1 MELTRKQEEGLR
13 IAVSR
18 YRDNKK
24 YTVIS
29 GYAGTGKST
38 LISYIISALNLN
50 PEFDVAY
57 IAYTGKASEVLRRK
71 GCANAMTAHK
81 LLYHTRKTPQ
91 GGFITVPKQSIG
103 DFKIIVV
110 DEVSMLP
117 TKMWF
122 LLLRYGIH
130 VLACGDPGQLP
141 PITHKDEEP
150 LRILDHPHIFLD
162 EVMRQAQ
169 DSEIIRLSMDIR
181 EHKPIEYFDGA
192 EVKVIPKDTVSTGMY
207 QWADQILTAT
217 NAERFKVNKIMREL
231 LGRGASPEPGDKVIS
246 LSNHWDIFSADGEAN
261 LVNGTIG
268 YLGEECNKI
277 DVHYPVKTFYKFSN
291 PVPILRANF
300 ISEIGEEYEPLN
312 IDYTALTTGKVFLNN
327 REEYD
332 LYMAKQRVHKE
343 PFPQEPLEFNYGY
356 AITVH
361 RAQGSEWDKILVVE
375 EKFPFDLEE
384 HTRWLYTA
392 VTRGVSKLVL
402 AR

>member
-1 MELTRKQEEGLR
+1 MELTRKQEEGLK

-38 LISYIISALNLN
+38 LISFIISALGLD
-50 PEFDVAY
+50 PDFDVAY

-71 GCANAMTAHK
+71 GCVNAMTAHK
-81 LLYHTRKTPQ
+81 LLYYTRKTPS
-91 GGFITVPKQSIG
+91 GGFVTVPKKEVG
-103 DFKIIVV
+103 NFKIIVV

-117 TKMWF
+117 TRMWF
-122 LLLRYGIH
+122 QLLKHGIH

-141 PITHKDEEP
+141 PIARKDEEP
-150 LRILDHPHIFLD
+150 LRILDYPHIFLD

-169 DSEIIRLSMDIR
+169 DSEIIRLSMGIR
-181 EHKPIEYFDGA
+181 EHKPIDYFKGS
-192 EVKVIPKDTVSTGMY
+192 EVMVIPRYEVNTGMY
-207 QWADQILTAT
+207 EWADQILTAT
-217 NAERFKVNKIMREL
+217 NAERSKINRTIRQIQ
-231 LGRGASPEPGDKVIS
+231 GRGDIPEPGDKVIS
-246 LSNHWDIFSADGEAN
+246 LSNHWDIFSNDYEAN
-261 LVNGTIG
+261 LINGTIG
-268 YLGEECNKI
+268 YLGEDFQKI
-277 DVHYPVKTFYKFSN
+277 DVYYPLRGVRNFPN
-291 PVPILRANF
+291 PVPILKANF
-300 ISEIGEEYEPLN
+300 ISEIGEEYESLN
-312 IDYTALTTGKVFLNN
+312 IDYTALTTGKLFLSPQN
-327 REEYD
+327 EYD
-332 LYMAKQRVHKE
+332 LFSAKKRDE
-343 PFPQEPLEFNYGY
+343 ALPQEPLEFNYGY

-392 VTRGVSKLVL
+392 VTRAQSRLVL

>member
-18 YRDNKK
+18 YKDNKK

-38 LISYIISALNLN
+38 LISFIISALDLN
-50 PEFDVAY
+50 PDMDVAY

-81 LLYHTRKTPQ
+81 LLYYTRKTPS
-91 GGFITVPKQSIG
+91 GGFITVPKKDIG
-103 DFKIIVV
+103 AFKVIVV

-122 LLLRYGIH
+122 QLLKHGIH

-141 PITHKDEEP
+141 PIARKDEEP

-181 EHKPIEYFDGA
+181 EHRPIDYFKGS
-192 EVKVIPKDTVSTGMY
+192 EVMVIPRHEVNTGMY
-207 QWADQILTAT
+207 EWADQILTAT
-217 NAERFKVNKIMREL
+217 NAERYKINKTIRQIQ
-231 LGRGASPEPGDKVIS
+231 GRGATPEPGDKVIS
-246 LSNHWDIFSADGEAN
+246 LSNHWDIFSNDYEAN
-261 LVNGTIG
+261 LINGTIG
-268 YLGEECNKI
+268 YLGEDFEKI
-277 DVHYPVKTFYKFSN
+277 DVYYPLRCARDFPN
-291 PVPILRANF
+291 PVPILKANF
-300 ISEIGEEYEPLN
+300 ISEIGEEYDPLN
-312 IDYTALTTGKVFLNN
+312 IDYTALTTGKLFLSPQN
-327 REEYD
+327 EYD
-332 LYMAKQRVHKE
+332 LFSAKKRNE
-343 PFPQEPLEFNYGY
+343 TLPQEPLEFNYGY

-375 EKFPFDLEE
+375 ERFPFDVEE

-392 VTRGVSKLVL
+392 VTRAQSRLVL